1 MPGKPQPEPLLNEPA
16 PAPFHAGT
24 LVLITLNTPR
34 EKFWGAL
41 LEISPA
47 GLSVRG
53 VDLNS
58 LEDFARQLRAG
69 DPVAPS
75 AVFFPMHRVERM
87 ELDVRYGEIPSLGER
102 FESKSGR
109 APASVFELG
118 GSGAIQPEIAVGCT
132 LAQAQR
138 RLIRATYD
146 AVGQDAARAAELLDL
161 PEAEVRSWLAR

>member
-1 MPGKPQPEPLLNEPA
+1 MTPSKPQPEPLVTDPTQA
-16 PAPFHAGT
+16 APFRAGA

-34 EKFWGAL
+34 EKFWGAV

-58 LEDFARQLRAG
+58 FEDFARQLRAG
-69 DPVAPS
+69 DPVAPA

-87 ELDVRYGEIPSLGER
+87 ELDVRSGDIPSLGER
-102 FESKSGR
+102 FETKTGR
-109 APASVFELG
+109 GASSVFE
-118 GSGAIQPEIAVGCT
+118 SGNGIQPEIAVGCT

-138 RLIRATYD
+138 RLIHATFA
-146 AVGQDAARAAELLDL
+146 AVHEDLARAAELLDL
-161 PEAEVRSWLAR
+161 SEAELRSWLAR

>member
-1 MPGKPQPEPLLNEPA
+1 MSGKPQPEPVLREPGA
-16 PAPFHAGT
+16 TATFRPGA
-24 LVLITLNTPR
+24 LVLIALNTPR

-58 LEDFARQLRAG
+58 LDDFARQLRAG
-69 DPVAPS
+69 DPVAPA

-87 ELDVRYGEIPSLGER
+87 EIDVRSGEIPSLGER
-102 FESKSGR
+102 FEAKSGR
-109 APASVFELG
+109 AAAGVFGLQ
-118 GSGAIQPEIAVGCT
+118 SGVRPEITVGCT

-138 RLIRATYD
+138 RLIQATYE
-146 AVGQDAARAAELLDL
+146 AVREDAARAAEILDL
-161 PEAEVRSWLAR
+161 SEAELRSWLAR